1 MPTTRFLPKLTA
13 TIHKR
18 PPVKCTQALSFHK
31 KYTRYLILKAIRS
44 LFFSWVKVVV
54 PYESYVALLPILYVN
69 TLRVIAHYT
78 PSCFAP
84 SALFWFIVVLL
95 LNLTVTVHFLFAF
108 SCLASKC
115 LVDFAICNTLDSLL
129 FCFCCSCVV
138 VVYCLSWTPL
148 SASLSVHCCISV
160 DSFLWHL

>member
-31 KYTRYLILKAIRS
+31 KNTRYLILKAIRS
-44 LFFSWVKVVV
+44 LFSHELKLSFPMSHM
-54 PYESYVALLPILYVN
+54 LPCSQILYVN

-95 LNLTVTVHFLFAF
+95 LNLTVTVHFLYAF

-115 LVDFAICNTLDSLL
+115 LVDFASCNTLDSLL

-148 SASLSVHCCISV
+148 SALLSVHWV
-160 DSFLWHL
+160 VFL